1 MFVISKTDIFN
12 FGFFTTETCHLCIEG
27 HLKLRLQS
35 LSAILDI
42 SKWTTYPKSQNQS
55 FLRIKH
61 NHCGWNGLRT
71 PAPGTVLPNVK
82 KMHNVIK

>member
-61 NHCGWNGLRT
+61 IPLWMEWIENTCPRYSIT
-71 PAPGTVLPNVK
+71 KCK